1 MECRL
6 NENLPISECFSLSEK
21 YWCYEINSNSSM
33 FNLARNSK
41 NVYLMKN
48 SSRIMQKNTSMAH
61 EKGRM
66 KCM

>member
-1 MECRL
+1 
-6 NENLPISECFSLSEK
+6 
-21 YWCYEINSNSSM
+21 M

-48 SSRIMQKNTSMAH
+48 CSRIMQKNTSMAH

-66 KCM
+66 KWM